1 MIYKRRHKKFWRA
14 GPIVKPPACYGASKK
29 EEFLFTPLE
38 SSYHKPFKST
48 LLAHFERQL
57 SNGVYPVGKRS
68 CSFGARPR
76 FRRFFFHRRN
86 FSYFALRNAPPIRK
100 LCLPRPPVRTQQ
112 ICSLNSLL
120 KINIVVS
127 L

>member
-14 GPIVKPPACYGASKK
+14 GPIAKPPACYGASKK

-57 SNGVYPVGKRS
+57 SNGVYPVAKCEAFVLRG
-68 CSFGARPR
+68 PR
-76 FRRFFFHRRN
+76 AVSKITKQFCFSRRLDFVQ
-86 FSYFALRNAPPIRK
+86 RK
-100 LCLPRPPVRTQQ
+100 F
-112 ICSLNSLL
+112 
-120 KINIVVS
+120 
-127 L
+127 